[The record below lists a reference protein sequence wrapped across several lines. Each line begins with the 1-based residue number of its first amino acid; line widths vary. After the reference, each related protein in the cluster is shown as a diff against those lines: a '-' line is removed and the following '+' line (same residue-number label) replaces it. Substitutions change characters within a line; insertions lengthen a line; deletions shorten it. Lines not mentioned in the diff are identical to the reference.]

1 MKIFLAFSI
10 VMGKNYLSFL
20 YESDFW
26 IKEIDFIGYGNRFE
40 EPMMESIQ
48 QAAEVL
54 SKSAHAIALTGAGIS
69 VESGIPPFRG
79 KGGLWEKY
87 DIEEYATIDVFL
99 TNPGKA
105 WILLKEL
112 GETCVKASPN
122 DAHKALAELEEM
134 GRLSSVITQNID
146 GLHHKAGS
154 NRVIEFHGSYKTMT
168 CTSCRKS
175 IDSDTV
181 NLNVMPPL
189 CECKGILKPDVV
201 LFGEPI
207 PADAIRDSFQEASL
221 CDTLLVIGTS
231 AVVMPASQIP
241 LIAKQHRATVIEINM
256 ERTVLTNSISD
267 IFLEGSAAQILPQ
280 ITKFLKQ

>member
-1 MKIFLAFSI
+1 
-10 VMGKNYLSFL
+10 
-20 YESDFW
+20 
-26 IKEIDFIGYGNRFE
+26 
-40 EPMMESIQ
+40 MELIE

-54 SKSAHAIALTGAGIS
+54 SKSAHVVALTGAGIS

-87 DIEEYATIDVFL
+87 DVEEYATIDVFL
-99 TNPGKA
+99 TNPSKA
-105 WILLKEL
+105 WILLKVL
-112 GETCVKASPN
+112 GDTCVSAKPN

-146 GLHHKAGS
+146 GLHQKAGS
-154 NRVIEFHGSYKTMT
+154 KRVIEFHGSYKTMT
-168 CTSCRKS
+168 CTACQKVF
-175 IDSDTV
+175 DSHSVDLKV
-181 NLNVMPPL
+181 IPPL

-207 PADAIRDSFQEASL
+207 PTEAIRDSYQESSL

-241 LIAKQHRATVIEINM
+241 LIAKQHRATVIEINT
-256 ERTVLTNSISD
+256 ERTILTNSISD
-267 IFLEGSAAQILPQ
+267 IFLEGSAAKFLPQ